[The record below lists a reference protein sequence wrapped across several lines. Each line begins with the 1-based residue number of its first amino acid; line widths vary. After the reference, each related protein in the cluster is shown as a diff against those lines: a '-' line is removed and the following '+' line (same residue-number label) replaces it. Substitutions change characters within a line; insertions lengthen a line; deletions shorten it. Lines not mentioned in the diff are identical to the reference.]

1 MSRLTLIVAAT
12 TANGIGKNAG
22 LPWRLPNEMAY
33 FARTTTRAP
42 DGAANAVIMGRN
54 TWESIPQRFRPLPGR
69 VNVVVSRNPAYALGG
84 EKTETVLSPDLP
96 AALALLA
103 DPATRPRPIHR
114 QFVIGGAALY
124 REALA
129 LRAAAPD
136 APFVDRILLTRI
148 LAPAFEDCD
157 VHMPDFLAGSDAE
170 DAVAWRRASHEELQA
185 WVGGEVSQ
193 GMQEEKGVQ
202 YEFQMW
208 VRCE

>member
-42 DGAANAVIMGRN
+42 AGTANAVIMGRN
-54 TWESIPQRFRPLPGR
+54 TWESIPPRFRPLPGR
-69 VNVVVSRNPAYALGG
+69 VNVVVSHNPAYA
-84 EKTETVLSPDLP
+84 
-96 AALALLA
+96 
-103 DPATRPRPIHR
+103 
-114 QFVIGGAALY
+114 
-124 REALA
+124 EALA
-129 LRAAAPD
+129 LRASAPD
-136 APFVDRILLTRI
+136 APFVDRVLLTRI

-157 VHMPDFLAGSDAE
+157 VHMPDFLAGTSGEEA
-170 DAVAWRRASHEELQA
+170 AAWRRASHEELQA
-185 WVGGEVSQ
+185 WVGGEVTE
-193 GMQEEKGVQ
+193 GVQEERGVQ